1 MAISSL
7 LSFVFIELSII
18 LEPILTIRPAI
29 KVSSTLRDSD
39 IFLTPVASDI
49 AVSTLFY
56 WSLSNL
62 DDEVTSACTSPFV
75 LETKDKNTSWIC
87 LR

>member
-49 AVSTLFY
+49 AVSTFF
-56 WSLSNL
+56 
-62 DDEVTSACTSPFV
+62 C
-75 LETKDKNTSWIC
+75 
-87 LR
+87 